1 MIFHGLMKYGFKDE
15 ARELAMRDFRMA
27 LNENSATRE
36 YYNAETGAGI
46 GQTQFWGFSALY
58 YVMPLEME
66 LNYDPTDLTA
76 PIRPILKEQM
86 NLKFPDL
93 PATP

>member
-1 MIFHGLMKYGFKDE
+1 
-15 ARELAMRDFRMA
+15 
-27 LNENSATRE
+27 
-36 YYNAETGAGI
+36 
-46 GQTQFWGFSALY
+46 
-58 YVMPLEME
+58 ME